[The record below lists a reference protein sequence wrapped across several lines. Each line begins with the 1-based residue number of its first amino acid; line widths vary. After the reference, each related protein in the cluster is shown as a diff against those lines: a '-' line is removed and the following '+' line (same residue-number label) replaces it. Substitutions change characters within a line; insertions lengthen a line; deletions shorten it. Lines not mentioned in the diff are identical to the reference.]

1 MVWGALRPRPG
12 AVGAMVL
19 LLLCKFGGSR
29 HAVGLLVLV
38 CFAFVLPRANCG
50 VLTGCSISI
59 TNVHRALV
67 LAAGTTHP
75 A

>member
-38 CFAFVLPRANCG
+38 CFVNW
-50 VLTGCSISI
+50 
-59 TNVHRALV
+59 LV
-67 LAAGTTHP
+67 KLLLYIGYFT
-75 A
+75 